1 MEKRP
6 SALQQTTP
14 FGAAEPRR
22 RCIRVATMKHRS
34 LLFATLVGLLVPVVQ
49 AAAERPAEAQPA
61 AELPTLDRA
70 IQLAR
75 ARALVV
81 NDAQGELGIA
91 HAQMAGARA
100 SAFGNPYVDLQ
111 VEQGLSRNPTQELQA
126 IAYAYFP
133 VDLTGQRGARIDE
146 ADKLIKWREI
156 GVADARGI
164 ATGEVV
170 SAYGELLIGAARI
183 ADAINGEQ
191 AARDEAKY
199 FTGRLEAK
207 DTTVYEKSL
216 ADAEVARWVQSRAEA
231 QLRFSAARARFT
243 QVTGVMN
250 VDPPPAG
257 TAVAAPAL
265 RGAWDDAFIARM
277 VDRSPLVARLVAERG
292 FWDASV
298 ERYRSERMPPVAF
311 ELIGG
316 RGDLGEGRVG
326 GGVVVTFPVSRRY
339 QGEIARA
346 EQGRTF
352 AVSRLALY
360 RGVIESRMRA
370 ARDGLVTVAKAIE
383 ELDQA
388 GMPALER
395 AVTSSVEGFKTG
407 KIEIT
412 RVLLARRDLAI
423 ARGRRLDLLEA
434 GWRAYADLTILSGEL
449 P

>member
-1 MEKRP
+1 
-6 SALQQTTP
+6 
-14 FGAAEPRR
+14 
-22 RCIRVATMKHRS
+22 MKHRS
-34 LLFATLVGLLVPVVQ
+34 LLLATLLGLAAPLAI
-49 AAAERPAEAQPA
+49 AAAERPAEAQLP

-75 ARALVV
+75 ARAIVV
-81 NDAQGELGIA
+81 NDAQGELGVA

-100 SAFGNPYVDLQ
+100 SSFGNPYVDVQL
-111 VEQGLSRNPTQELQA
+111 EQGLSKNPSQELQA

-133 VDLTGQRGARIDE
+133 VDLSGQRGARIDE
-146 ADKLIKWREI
+146 ADKLIKWREV
-156 GVADARGI
+156 GVTDAR
-164 ATGEVV
+164 AFASGEVV
-170 SAYGELLIGAARI
+170 AAYGELVVGAARI
-183 ADAINGEQ
+183 TDATNGEQ

-199 FTGRLEAK
+199 FAGRLEAK

-243 QVTGVMN
+243 QVTGLMN
-250 VDPPPAG
+250 VGAPPAN
-257 TAVAAPAL
+257 TSVAAPQL
-265 RGAWDDAFIARM
+265 RGTWDDAFIARM
-277 VDRSPLVARLVAERG
+277 VDRSPLVARLTAERG

-316 RGDLGEGRVG
+316 RGDLGEGRIG

-346 EQGRTF
+346 EQGRSF
-352 AVSRLALY
+352 AVSRLALH
-360 RGVIESRMRA
+360 RGVVESRLRA
-370 ARDGLVTVAKAIE
+370 ARDAILTVAKAIE

-395 AVTSSVEGFKTG
+395 AVSSSVEGFKTG

>member
-1 MEKRP
+1 
-6 SALQQTTP
+6 
-14 FGAAEPRR
+14 
-22 RCIRVATMKHRS
+22 MKPRS
-34 LLFATLVGLLVPVVQ
+34 LVFATLVGLLVPVVQ
-49 AAAERPAEAQPA
+49 AVAERPAAAQPA

-91 HAQMAGARA
+91 RAQMAGARA
-100 SAFGNPYVDLQ
+100 SAFGNPYVDVQL
-111 VEQGLSRNPTQELQA
+111 EQGLSRNPTQELQA

-146 ADKLIKWREI
+146 ADKLIKWREV
-156 GVADARGI
+156 GLVDARGM

-170 SAYGELLIGAARI
+170 SAYGELLIAAARI

-231 QLRFSAARARFT
+231 QLRFSSARARFT

-250 VDPPPAG
+250 VDPPPPS
-257 TAVAAPAL
+257 TTVAAPAL

-277 VDRSPLVARLVAERG
+277 VDRSPIIARLGAERA

-298 ERYRSERMPPVAF
+298 DRYKSERMPPVAF

-316 RGDLGEGRVG
+316 RGDLGEGRIG

-339 QGEIARA
+339 QGEVARA
-346 EQGRTF
+346 EQGRSQ
-352 AVSRLALY
+352 AVTRLALY
-360 RGVIESRMRA
+360 RGVIEARLRA

-434 GWRAYADLTILSGEL
+434 GWRAYADLTVLSGEL

>member
-1 MEKRP
+1 
-6 SALQQTTP
+6 
-14 FGAAEPRR
+14 
-22 RCIRVATMKHRS
+22 MKPGS
-34 LLFATLVGLLVPVVQ
+34 LLLAMLVGLISPALLVATEQ
-49 AAAERPAEAQPA
+49 PAQAQPPV
-61 AELPTLDRA
+61 EFPTLERA

-75 ARALVV
+75 ARAIVV
-81 NDAQGELGIA
+81 SDAQGELGVA
-91 HAQMAGARA
+91 RAQMTGARA
-100 SAFGNPYVDLQ
+100 SAFGNPYVDIQL
-111 VEQGLSRNPTQELQA
+111 EQGLSRNPKQELQA

-133 VDLTGQRGARIDE
+133 VDIGGQRGARIDE
-146 ADKLIKWREI
+146 ADKLIKWREV
-156 GVADARGI
+156 GVNDARGF
-164 ATGEVV
+164 ASGEVV
-170 SAYGELLIGAARI
+170 AAYGELLVGAARI
-183 ADAINGEQ
+183 TEATSGE
-191 AARDEAKY
+191 ATARDEAKY
-199 FTGRLEAK
+199 FAGRLEAK

-231 QLRFSAARARFT
+231 QLRLSASRARFT
-243 QVTGVMN
+243 QITGVMN
-250 VDPPPAG
+250 VDAPPANES
-257 TAVAAPAL
+257 VSAPPL

-277 VDRSPLVARLVAERG
+277 VDRSPLVARLTAERG

-298 ERYRSERMPPVAF
+298 ERYKSERMPPVAF

-316 RGDLGEGRVG
+316 RGDLGEGRIG

-352 AVSRLALY
+352 AVSRLALF
-360 RGVIESRMRA
+360 RGVVESRLRA
-370 ARDGLVTVAKAIE
+370 ARDAIVTVSKAVE
-383 ELDQA
+383 ELDGA

-395 AVTSSVEGFKTG
+395 AVSSSVEGFKTG

-434 GWRAYADLTILSGEL
+434 GWRAYADLTVLSGEL